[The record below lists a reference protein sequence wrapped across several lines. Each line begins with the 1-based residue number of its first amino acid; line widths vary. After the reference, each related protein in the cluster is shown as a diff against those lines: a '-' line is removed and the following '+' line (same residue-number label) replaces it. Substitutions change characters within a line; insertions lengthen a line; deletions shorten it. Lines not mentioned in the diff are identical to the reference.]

1 MVGAEARVWDVQG
14 DNWQVSV
21 AWMSC
26 SPTECG
32 LLYSCSSSFITWSLR
47 NAGSVHDPYSLA
59 CCPLISPSSFL
70 NTLSIALLRHPPGNT
85 FFTLV
90 PRTPSLMLFH
100 LLLTAFSQSP
110 FCILLISLTPRC
122 WGAQGSVFGPILS
135 PADPHLHLLRLYPE
149 SVGVSLLPLWCSPAI
164 WLIGVIIPKETKT
177 STE

>member
-1 MVGAEARVWDVQG
+1 MVGAEAGAWDVQG
-14 DNWQVSV
+14 DTWQVSV

-32 LLYSCSSSFITWSLR
+32 LLYSCSNSFITWSLR
-47 NAGSVHDPYSLA
+47 NAGSMRDPYSLDG
-59 CCPLISPSSFL
+59 CPLISPSSFL
-70 NTLSIALLRHPPGNT
+70 STLSIALLRHPPGNT

-90 PRTPSLMLFH
+90 PRTPSLMLFR

-135 PADPHLHLLRLYPE
+135 PAYPHLHLSRVYPA
-149 SVGVSLLPLWCSPAI
+149 SVGVSLLPLWCSLVI
-164 WLIGVIIPKETKT
+164 LLIGGIIPKETKT